1 MDCREFRNKHVGFV
15 DDTLPAVEM
24 EAMRHHLEACRPCA
38 RRDTA
43 VRRSLLLVRN
53 LPCIEPSPDFMARLN
68 DRLRAVEPARGTVH
82 RVRAGSFGAFAAL
95 AAGIALVA
103 FAGYEMSVRARGHE
117 LLRLPPVVASTPELP
132 PPPVATPAFAA
143 SVPTGMGVWPAVMMA
158 GDAQLH
164 MASLELQDMR

>member
-24 EAMRHHLEACRPCA
+24 DAMRQHRDVCFACA
-38 RRDTA
+38 RHDTA

-53 LPCIEPSPDFMARLN
+53 LPCIQPSPDFMARLN
-68 DRLRAVEPARGTVH
+68 ERLRGTEPVAYAPSRSW
-82 RVRAGSFGAFAAL
+82 AGSFGAFAAL

-103 FAGYEMSVRARGHE
+103 FFGYEASARARTPE

-143 SVPTGMGVWPAVMMA
+143 SVPTGMGIWPAVMMA

-164 MASLELQDMR
+164 MASLELQDTR

>member
-24 EAMRHHLEACRPCA
+24 DAMRRHREVCVCCA
-38 RRDTA
+38 RHDTA

-53 LPCIEPSPDFMARLN
+53 LPCIQPSPDFMARLN
-68 DRLRAVEPARGTVH
+68 DRLRAVEPARGSAPRSGV
-82 RVRAGSFGAFAAL
+82 GSFGAFAAM

-103 FAGYEMSVRARGHE
+103 FFGYEMSVRARSHE
-117 LLRLPPVVASTPELP
+117 PLRLPPVVASTPELP

-164 MASLELQDMR
+164 MTSLELQDTR

>member
-1 MDCREFRNKHVGFV
+1 MDCREFRNQHVGFV
-15 DDTLPAVEM
+15 DDTLPAVDM
-24 EAMRHHLEACRPCA
+24 DAMRRHRDVCFTCA
-38 RRDTA
+38 RHDAA

-68 DRLRAVEPARGTVH
+68 DRLRRVEPVRHTH
-82 RVRAGSFGAFAAL
+82 RRMAAGAVGAFAVM
-95 AAGIALVA
+95 AAGIAIVA
-103 FAGYEMSVRARGHE
+103 FFGYEMSARARTPE
-117 LLRLPPVVASTPELP
+117 ILRLPPVVASTPELP